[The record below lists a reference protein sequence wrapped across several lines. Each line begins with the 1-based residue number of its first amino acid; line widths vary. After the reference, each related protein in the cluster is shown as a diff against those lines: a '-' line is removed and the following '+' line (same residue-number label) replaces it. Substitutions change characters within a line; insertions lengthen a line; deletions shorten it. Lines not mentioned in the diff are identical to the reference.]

1 MLMLWSPFVISLLRR
16 KAKYINVNMALSK
29 ARVKVVLPVNE
40 SALTDHFKSRVVRTT
55 YVYTWTMLSN
65 ATHVLGDQIVGCWVN
80 KTC

>member
-1 MLMLWSPFVISLLRR
+1 MLMLWSPFVISLIRR

-40 SALTDHFKSRVVRTT
+40 SALTDLFKSRVVRTA
-55 YVYTWTMLSN
+55 YVYTMLSN